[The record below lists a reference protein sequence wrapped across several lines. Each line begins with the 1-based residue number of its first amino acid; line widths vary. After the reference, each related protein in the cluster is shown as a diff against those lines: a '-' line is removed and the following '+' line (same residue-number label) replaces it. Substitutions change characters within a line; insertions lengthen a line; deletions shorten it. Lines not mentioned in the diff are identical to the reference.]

1 MKNQRI
7 PEHKLNVTTTVDQAL
22 ENINGS
28 VSSDTIATEKT
39 QTTESTQVHSNEV
52 K

>member
-7 PEHKLNVTTTVDQAL
+7 PEHKMNFTGEVGQAL
-22 ENINGS
+22 ENTIN
-28 VSSDTIATEKT
+28 IET
-39 QTTESTQVHSNEV
+39 QDVTLKEEVESEQINLKEN